1 MVEPRTFASLTSGL
15 LARKGNATPAMR
27 RQSIGGMGNIALG
40 HEDLGWNDM
49 GEEASHA
56 SAYQPFAG
64 LSPMP
69 GTQVTPPAPP
79 PVALVPVET
88 ATEEDSDEQIDT
100 APAPAIP
107 AVVEQ
112 RKLLAEK
119 VTNGEIE
126 DETPAPA
133 PRKVHNVKSI
143 AGSAALKQRKA
154 KAAFTLRLDPER
166 HLKLRLACAITNR
179 SAQQLVIEALDDLM
193 TQLPQLDQL
202 ADQVPGARAA
212 KIAGGMKP

>member
-56 SAYQPFAG
+56 ASAYQPFAG

-69 GTQVTPPAPP
+69 GTQTTPPAAP

-88 ATEEDSDEQIDT
+88 APDKNSDEQIDKP
-100 APAPAIP
+100 PAPAIP

-133 PRKVHNVKSI
+133 PRKVRNVKAI
-143 AGSAALKQRKA
+143 APSASLKQRKA

-202 ADQVPGARAA
+202 ADQVPSARAA
-212 KIAGGMKP
+212 KIA

>member
-27 RQSIGGMGNIALG
+27 RQGLGSMGHVALG

-49 GEEASHA
+49 GGELDHGASSTPPH
-56 SAYQPFAG
+56 FAG

-69 GTQVTPPAPP
+69 GAHAAAPP
-79 PVALVPVET
+79 PVILVPVENT
-88 ATEEDSDEQIDT
+88 GEQGDEV
-100 APAPAIP
+100 PAPAIP
-107 AVVEQ
+107 VVVEQ

-119 VTNGEIE
+119 VTNSEIE

-133 PRKVHNVKSI
+133 PRMIRSI
-143 AGSAALKQRKA
+143 KAVTRSASLKQRKS
-154 KAAFTLRLDPER
+154 KSAFTLRLDPER

-179 SAQQLVIEALDDLM
+179 SAQQLVIEALDDLLQQM
-193 TQLPQLDQL
+193 PQIEPM
-202 ADQVPGARAA
+202 ADQAPRGRAA
-212 KIAGGMKP
+212 KIA